1 MSYKLIKGGFM
12 AATNSTSKKVETE
25 AKKLYRSGKDQMIA
39 GVCGGFAEYLSMDA
53 TLIRVIA
60 VATILFGGIGLL
72 AYLIAWIIIPLNPA
86 HKNLDPKEKKCS
98 TDPQLFWGVILVVLG
113 IFLLLNRFDFF
124 YFRFYN
130 PWTYMWRYVWPLII
144 IAFGIFLLAKKPFV
158 GGTKTVSKAGGKAR
172 LFRSK
177 KNRMLAGI
185 CGGMGE
191 YFNFD
196 PSVVRI
202 GWVLLAIVSGGL
214 AILAY
219 IVLIFIIP
227 EE

>member
-1 MSYKLIKGGFM
+1 MVK
-12 AATNSTSKKVETE
+12 ANSASKKVET
-25 AKKLYRSGKDQMIA
+25 KVNKLYRSGKDQMIG
-39 GVCGGFAEYLSMDA
+39 GVCGGLAAYFSMDA

-60 VATILFGGIGLL
+60 IATILFGGIGLL

-86 HKNLDPKEKKCS
+86 HKDLDPKEKKCS
-98 TDPQLFWGVILVVLG
+98 TDPQLFWGVVLVVLG
-113 IFLLLNRFDFF
+113 IFFLLNRFDFF

-130 PWTYMWRYVWPLII
+130 PWSYTWRYVWPLII
-144 IAFGIFLLAKKPFV
+144 VAFGIFLIVKKPFV
-158 GGTKTVSKAGGKAR
+158 GGKKTAAKAVEKR
-172 LFRSK
+172 KLMRSK
-177 KNRMLAGI
+177 KDRMLSGI

-191 YFNFD
+191 YFNLD
-196 PSVVRI
+196 SSLVRI

-214 AILAY
+214 AVLAY

>member
-1 MSYKLIKGGFM
+1 M
-12 AATNSTSKKVETE
+12 AKAKSASKKVET
-25 AKKLYRSGKDQMIA
+25 KVNKLYRSGKDQMIG
-39 GVCGGFAEYLSMDA
+39 GVCGGLAAYFSMDA

-60 VATILFGGIGLL
+60 IATILFGGIGLL

-86 HKNLDPKEKKCS
+86 HKDLDPKEKKCS
-98 TDPQLFWGVILVVLG
+98 TDPQLFWGVVLVVLG
-113 IFLLLNRFDFF
+113 IFFLLNRFDFF

-130 PWTYMWRYVWPLII
+130 PWSYTWRYVWPLII
-144 IAFGIFLLAKKPFV
+144 IAFGIFLIIKKPFV
-158 GGTKTVSKAGGKAR
+158 GSKKTAAKAVEKR
-172 LFRSK
+172 KLMRSK
-177 KNRMLAGI
+177 KDRMLSGI

-191 YFNFD
+191 YFNLD
-196 PSVVRI
+196 SSLVRI

-214 AILAY
+214 AVLAY

>member
-1 MSYKLIKGGFM
+1 VKGGFM
-12 AATNSTSKKVETE
+12 AKANSASKKVET
-25 AKKLYRSGKDQMIA
+25 KVNKLYRSGKDQMIG
-39 GVCGGFAEYLSMDA
+39 GVCGGLAEYFSMDA

-60 VATILFGGIGLL
+60 IATILFGGIGLL

-98 TDPQLFWGVILVVLG
+98 TDPQLFWGVVLVVLG
-113 IFLLLNRFDFF
+113 IFFLLNRFDFF

-130 PWTYMWRYVWPLII
+130 PWSYTWRYVWPLII
-144 IAFGIFLLAKKPFV
+144 VAFGIFLIVKKPFV
-158 GGTKTVSKAGGKAR
+158 GGKKTAAKAVVKR
-172 LFRSK
+172 KLMRSK
-177 KNRMLAGI
+177 KDRMLSGI

-191 YFNFD
+191 YFNLD
-196 PSVVRI
+196 SSLVRI

-214 AILAY
+214 AVLAY